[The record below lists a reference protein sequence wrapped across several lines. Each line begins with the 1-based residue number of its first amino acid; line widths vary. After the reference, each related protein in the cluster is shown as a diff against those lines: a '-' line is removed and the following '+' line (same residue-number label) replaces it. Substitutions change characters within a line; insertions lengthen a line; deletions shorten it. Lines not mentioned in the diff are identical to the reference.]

1 MRIHS
6 RDGRREPP
14 QYIWRLCQI
23 TGASI
28 PGGKYRQAAN
38 GCALVRVV
46 VCLSCPT
53 PLCNTGPAVRGDDRP
68 CPSETLCR
76 AHRILTLCVAAA
88 IMVFHPSSTP
98 SLHFVHSLFLRR
110 WRLPLRSSSLAC
122 ISTFFP
128 ILSTHLSSLSPL
140 VVRVSPQLCK
150 RRWRAPTMATS

>member
-14 QYIWRLCQI
+14 QYIWRPCQI

-53 PLCNTGPAVRGDDRP
+53 PLCNTGPAVRRMIVP
-68 CPSETLCR
+68 
-76 AHRILTLCVAAA
+76 AHPRHYVG
-88 IMVFHPSSTP
+88 
-98 SLHFVHSLFLRR
+98 
-110 WRLPLRSSSLAC
+110 
-122 ISTFFP
+122 
-128 ILSTHLSSLSPL
+128 L
-140 VVRVSPQLCK
+140 VEY
-150 RRWRAPTMATS
+150 